1 MVKAVVLMG
10 YLFYLDPLNKK
21 TPPNGNGFENL
32 DSNHCLDQ
40 HLQPFCSISLV
51 WKRVNIYDI
60 YEYWFHFETLWKLM
74 STEYWFPCIFQ
85 HQHLPCHLRLDIRK
99 IFQFLVLQEWYK
111 DGQKRVFQ
119 RCAENK
125 SRNQKDKTLVKA
137 FRPIYMIY
145 VTSAFLFLFVSSYAC
160 FLCMFPCNSY
170 VLNSYIY

>member
-51 WKRVNIYDI
+51 WKLMNIYDI

-74 STEYWFPCIFQ
+74 STCFLSSSNINIW
-85 HQHLPCHLRLDIRK
+85 CHLRLDIRK
-99 IFQFLVLQEWYK
+99 IFQFLVLREWYAWSP
-111 DGQKRVFQ
+111 RVFQ
-119 RCAENK
+119 ICAENK
-125 SRNQKDKTLVKA
+125 SRTQKDKTPHQGIRAYLSFMLQVH
-137 FRPIYMIY
+137 
-145 VTSAFLFLFVSSYAC
+145 LLFVSSYAC
-160 FLCMFPCNSY
+160 FL
-170 VLNSYIY
+170 